1 MAHQKK
7 SGANASVYNYGIQ
20 NAPAQQDPP
29 EEKEEKEYESLEE
42 ALLGEWKLVN
52 FGLES
57 TDSLP
62 SSLW

>member
-42 ALLGEWKLVN
+42 ALLGE
-52 FGLES
+52 
-57 TDSLP
+57 
-62 SSLW
+62 